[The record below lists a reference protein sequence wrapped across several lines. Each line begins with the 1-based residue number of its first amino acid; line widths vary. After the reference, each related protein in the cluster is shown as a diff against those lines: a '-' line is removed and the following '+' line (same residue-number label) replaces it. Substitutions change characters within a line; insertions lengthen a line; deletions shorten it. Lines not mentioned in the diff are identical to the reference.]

1 MPRRVGPE
9 SRARTW
15 PRESTRRSTPSPIR
29 ITAGG
34 RGSFPAQRSERECCA
49 ARSSRASPPRPSWRP
64 SRSEGC
70 STGFGMSAAHLLRWS
85 PQATRAHR
93 HRPHLCLRHRH
104 RLRRHR
110 APVRCHPARPLR
122 RLPMMMTTTMIMTT
136 RPSHPN
142 PMIRSRPNP
151 TNLITTEPTTDRQR
165 PRRRAARRGS
175 ASDAGRWFGPRT
187 QTVVA
192 SAASSPSDARWISV
206 RRIPRTPV
214 SFCGSVVTIE
224 VRTRGAARAR

>member
-1 MPRRVGPE
+1 MPRRVGPR

-34 RGSFPAQRSERECCA
+34 RGSFPARRPERECCA
-49 ARSSRASPPRPSWRP
+49 ARSSRESPPRPSWRP

-93 HRPHLCLRHRH
+93 HRPHLYLRHRH

-110 APVRCHPARPLR
+110 APVRCHPAPPLR
-122 RLPMMMTTTMIMTT
+122 RLPMMMTTMIMTT

-151 TNLITTEPTTDRQR
+151 TNLITTDPTTDRQR
-165 PRRRAARRGS
+165 TQAAR
-175 ASDAGRWFGPRT
+175 
-187 QTVVA
+187 
-192 SAASSPSDARWISV
+192 SAAGIRVGCWSL
-206 RRIPRTPV
+206 
-214 SFCGSVVTIE
+214 
-224 VRTRGAARAR
+224 VRTALLT